1 VNAAPLGAGIRPK
14 LVPREWSDYSGAL
27 CAEQRNRRDRKK
39 WGEVPTWCG
48 ARFGCGGPLG
58 FGWGGRVEG
67 GIAKRGDRRREMAG
81 DVVVE

>member
-1 VNAAPLGAGIRPK
+1 MARRRARELDPSSCRENGAITLERYAPKNGIDGI
-14 LVPREWSDYSGAL
+14 E
-27 CAEQRNRRDRKK
+27 KK

-48 ARFGCGGPLG
+48 ARFGCVGPLG
-58 FGWGGRVEG
+58 FGWGGRVGG